1 MYLPVGKVPAAPKTV
16 GSGWNQSNQISQLL
30 VVQIKGYCT
39 RYLSNSCQGKE
50 KWTSL
55 LILLHPRLP
64 FLFLSP
70 PFFGLFFF
78 PHCLHFLH
86 FGMKSFVCVGRPAD
100 CLLIIHLWYVLQC
113 KNGNSSQPLSS
124 FLGKRDRLVG

>member
-1 MYLPVGKVPAAPKTV
+1 MNKFAHPPAPEIAF
-16 GSGWNQSNQISQLL
+16 SF
-30 VVQIKGYCT
+30 
-39 RYLSNSCQGKE
+39 
-50 KWTSL
+50 
-55 LILLHPRLP
+55 P
-64 FLFLSP
+64 FP

-78 PHCLHFLH
+78 SHCLHFLH